1 MCVLFSIVLQYPS
14 VLFKW
19 ASVTFIVFYSL
30 AVSFLWL
37 QAFQVEVKSLS
48 SMGYSRNRERQL
60 CITLLEHRLNL
71 TFVVETASAYVAQ
84 TVLELEIFLPESL
97 NCLVWLAFSFMW
109 RTEVLRHR
117 LPKRPVLKAGFK
129 EFGRSAQKHS
139 SLLHT
144 LDPYIIPKHLLNI
157 EWQLVTVPEYKD
169 NFFKML
175 VNLQE

>member
-48 SMGYSRNRERQL
+48 RNQEWQL
-60 CITLLEHRLNL
+60 CITLLEHRSNL
-71 TFVVETASAYVAQ
+71 TFVVETASACVAQ

-109 RTEVLRHR
+109 GTVALRHR

-129 EFGRSAQKHS
+129 EVGRSSQKHS
-139 SLLHT
+139 SLCIASIHNSKT
-144 LDPYIIPKHLLNI
+144 LIGYWMTTCNCSRI
-157 EWQLVTVPEYKD
+157 
-169 NFFKML
+169 
-175 VNLQE
+175 